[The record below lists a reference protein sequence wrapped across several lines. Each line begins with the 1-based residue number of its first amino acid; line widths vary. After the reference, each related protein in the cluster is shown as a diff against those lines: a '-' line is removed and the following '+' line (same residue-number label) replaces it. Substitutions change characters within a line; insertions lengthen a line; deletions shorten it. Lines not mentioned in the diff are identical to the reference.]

1 MEETP
6 NHIDPGTQVTRQA
19 RTTAWRPSPS
29 RHPER
34 THEMDDTYTFN
45 RVYSVIERVI
55 YPDRLPVAIADREVS
70 RATREIIR
78 ALGLSP
84 KT

>member
-1 MEETP
+1 
-6 NHIDPGTQVTRQA
+6 
-19 RTTAWRPSPS
+19 
-29 RHPER
+29 
-34 THEMDDTYTFN
+34 MDDTYTFN

-78 ALGLSP
+78 ALRLTETPTSRAS
-84 KT
+84 